1 MSEGTAPRPS
11 LQRGLVLLRL
21 LLISLLS
28 LLGDF
33 ALLSAQV
40 ARGGFRGRWSRG
52 ELWRQLYHIGNRS
65 LLFVLT
71 TLGFIGMVLVFQ
83 TCLQINRVTG
93 DLSQVGAEFAKILVH
108 EFGPSLTAM
117 MLATRVGAGIAAE
130 IGSMVVTEQVDAL
143 RMCGVEPI
151 EYLLS
156 PRFAAMLFMTAL
168 LTVFGV
174 CAALGMGALTA
185 YQSFQVPFEV
195 FFDFSKVTPGDLVT
209 GLGKCFCY
217 GAAIPAVSGFCGFRT
232 TGGSEGVGWATTRA
246 VVASSFAVILLDF
259 FLSGISMF
267 TLQASH

>member
-1 MSEGTAPRPS
+1 MSEDLAKRS
-11 LQRGLVLLRL
+11 FLQQSVQ
-21 LLISLLS
+21 LLS
-28 LLGDF
+28 QLVVFLLSALGDF

-40 ARGGFRGRWSRG
+40 ARGGFRRRWSRG
-52 ELWRQLYHIGNRS
+52 ELWRQLYQIGNRS
-65 LLFVLT
+65 LLFVMV

-93 DLSQVGAEFAKILVH
+93 DLSQVGSEFAKILVH

-156 PRFAAMLFMTAL
+156 PRFTAMLIMTSL

-174 CAALGMGALTA
+174 SAALGMGALTA
-185 YQSFQVPFEV
+185 YQSFHVPFEV

-209 GLGKCFCY
+209 GLGKCLCY

-259 FLSGISMF
+259 VLSGIAMF
-267 TLQASH
+267 TLQAAH